1 MHLLLLYVLFLFN
14 IPGSIK
20 EVININITHQIYKN
34 EFTVTRDA
42 LLKLNFIK
50 DVSIYVHQ

>member
-34 EFTVTRDA
+34 EFTFYT
-42 LLKLNFIK
+42 
-50 DVSIYVHQ
+50 